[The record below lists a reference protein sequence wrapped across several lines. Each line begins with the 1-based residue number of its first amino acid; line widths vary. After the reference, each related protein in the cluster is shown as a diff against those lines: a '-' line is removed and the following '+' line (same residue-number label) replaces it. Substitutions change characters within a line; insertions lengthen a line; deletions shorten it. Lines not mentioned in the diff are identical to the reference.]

1 MRIIVWTR
9 GRLNLQRTR
18 KNFHLDSPEILSR
31 WDVTYVLCN
40 SEVREYEAKYPN
52 SKTINVPDEWNASE
66 IRHWLTY
73 NYVEPDPFHV
83 LMDDDLY
90 FLRRVAPTDIR
101 QRSSPGVQDAMDM
114 FERIEKYL
122 NEGYAHGGISIRA
135 GNNRIPGVYA
145 ENTRVMDI
153 HFYDARTFVEERIN
167 LAETPVMGDFHAT
180 LSLLELGYPNVLDAE
195 FMSGQQDHTP
205 GGCSRYRTVEML
217 RETAEKMARIHAP
230 FVKVRYKTVK
240 NSLAPQATLPDV
252 TVYWKKSFG
261 TKAHLRKY
269 NPACLLCGKLA
280 EEHIDADIEN
290 YDKDGVC
297 INTRQKVYDQRTDSA
312 AQVSSGQGAGVGSS
326 EGGAGEG

>member
-1 MRIIVWTR
+1 
-9 GRLNLQRTR
+9 
-18 KNFHLDSPEILSR
+18 
-31 WDVTYVLCN
+31 VTYIVCE
-40 SEVREYEAKYPN
+40 SEYLEYSRIFPPTVQGNAN
-52 SKTINVPDEWNASE
+52 IVAVPDAWNASE

-73 NYVEPDPFHV
+73 NWETLRYRMDHKQPDPFHV

-101 QRSSPGVQDAMDM
+101 QRSSPGVQDAVDM
-114 FERIEKYL
+114 FERIQHYFDQ
-122 NEGYAHGGISIRA
+122 GYAHGGISIRS
-135 GNNRIPGVYA
+135 GNNRTPGVFA

-153 HFYDARTFVEERIN
+153 HFYDARTFVEERIS

-180 LSLLELGYPNVLDAE
+180 LSLLELGYPNVLDCE

-261 TKAHLRKY
+261 SKAHLRAY
-269 NPACLLCGKLA
+269 NPACLGCGDLA
-280 EEHIDADIEN
+280 EAHPKEGCS
-290 YDKDGVC
+290 K
-297 INTRQKVYDQRTDSA
+297 TREQVYDQRTNSA
-312 AQVSSGQGAGVGSS
+312 AQISSAPGEELTSP
-326 EGGAGEG
+326 EGGTGEG